1 MRIENLEEKNPE
13 AWYLETRR
21 DLDETSQNGQH
32 HHVRVAE
39 QVDAEN
45 KIVIAENNN
54 QNTMIVTFL

>member
-39 QVDAEN
+39 
-45 KIVIAENNN
+45 
-54 QNTMIVTFL
+54 